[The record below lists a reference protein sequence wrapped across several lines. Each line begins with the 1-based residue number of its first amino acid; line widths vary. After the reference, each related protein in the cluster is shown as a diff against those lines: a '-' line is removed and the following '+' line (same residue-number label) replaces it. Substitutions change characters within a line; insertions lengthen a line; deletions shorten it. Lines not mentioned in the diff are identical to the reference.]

1 MLQTQKETRLEK
13 GSWDSS
19 PGPASVLLGDFGQ
32 DVNSSSLSFV
42 IGKIR
47 ELDSL
52 ISRILPS
59 LTGQDFE
66 TL

>member
-1 MLQTQKETRLEK
+1 MLQTRKETRLEK
-13 GSWDSS
+13 GSWGSN

-32 DVNSSSLSFV
+32 EVNSSSLSFV
-42 IGKIR
+42 FGKRR

-52 ISRILPS
+52 ISRILSS
-59 LTGQDFE
+59 LTGRDFE